1 MSVLTVTIPGILR
14 GKARPRVTKAGHA
27 YTPAATVSAE
37 AWVRQCTLDQVG
49 QPCLDGALS
58 VQIAVASGVPP
69 SWSKKK
75 RSAALNNAVRPTGKP
90 DIDNLIKTIGDAL
103 NGIMWR
109 DDSQIVMLQAR
120 KFYATEPFT
129 VLTVEAL

>member
-1 MSVLTVTIPGILR
+1 
-14 GKARPRVTKAGHA
+14 
-27 YTPAATVSAE
+27 
-37 AWVRQCTLDQVG
+37 
-49 QPCLDGALS
+49 